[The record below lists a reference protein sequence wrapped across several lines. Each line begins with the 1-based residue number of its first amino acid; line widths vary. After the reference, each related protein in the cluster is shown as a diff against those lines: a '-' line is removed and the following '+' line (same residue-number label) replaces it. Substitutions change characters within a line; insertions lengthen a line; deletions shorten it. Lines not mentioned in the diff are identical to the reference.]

1 MRIAIAML
9 AAVLMLGA
17 CSEKSKRVYF
27 DGKYY
32 PAKAKH
38 QSREDRKVF
47 TASVRKVAQGLDG
60 ARAAAEHAG
69 TKYCIENF
77 GTSKINWITGPDAD
91 QSVIVNSG
99 GNVVVSGECVI
110 W

>member
-9 AAVLMLGA
+9 VAVLMLGA
-17 CSEKSKRVYF
+17 CTEKTARVYF

-38 QSREDRKVF
+38 QSRDDRKVF
-47 TASVRKVAQGLDG
+47 TATVRRAAQGLDG
-60 ARAAAEHAG
+60 ARSAALHAG

-77 GTSKINWITGPDAD
+77 GTSKINWVTGPDAD
-91 QSVIVNSG
+91 QSVIVSSG
-99 GNVVVSGECVI
+99 GNVVVSGECAI